1 MSLRLS
7 RRTVLAGLAAG
18 IVGTAIGLRL
28 YWPGGDL
35 AREAR
40 RLAGMLRHPDSAARL
55 GRLYLDER
63 PREADATL
71 LVTLIGA
78 ARGPALPPPSPT
90 TDEALRADL
99 EERIRNDFILG
110 NTVAVDGWLLSLTEA
125 RLCALVSLLREGK
138 PDTGTVEQ
146 HS

>member
-1 MSLRLS
+1 MSLRVS

-18 IVGTAIGLRL
+18 IVGAAIGLRL
-28 YWPGGDL
+28 YWPGSDVT
-35 AREAR
+35 REAR
-40 RLAGMLRHPDSAARL
+40 RLAGMLRNPDSAARL

-78 ARGPALPPPSPT
+78 ARGPALPPASPSA
-90 TDEALRADL
+90 DEALRADL
-99 EERIRNDFILG
+99 EERIRNDFIYG

-125 RLCALVSLLREGK
+125 RLCALVSLLRDATPGK
-138 PDTGTVEQ
+138 DA
-146 HS
+146 

>member
-1 MSLRLS
+1 MSLRVS

-18 IVGTAIGLRL
+18 IVGTAFGLRL
-28 YWPGGDL
+28 YWHGGDA

-55 GRLYLDER
+55 GRLYLDEK
-63 PREADATL
+63 PREADTAL

-78 ARGPALPPPSPT
+78 ARGPALPPDSPT

-99 EERIRNDFILG
+99 EERIRNDFVYG
-110 NTVAVDGWLLSLTEA
+110 NTAAVDGWLLSLTEA
-125 RLCALVSLLREGK
+125 RLCALVSLLTDAS
-138 PDTGTVEQ
+138 PNAAA
-146 HS
+146 